1 MGVYGRTE
9 RDMERD
15 VAFDVGRLEGA
26 DETEDRKRPIDEEGA
41 RGVEGAGSVNEN
53 IWTVEA
59 V

>member
-1 MGVYGRTE
+1 
-9 RDMERD
+9 MERD